1 SKASVS
7 VCDRAEGSRTC
18 GGLIVWRQG
27 WLSVGRLNWMVTGM
41 AGGYR
46 RETRIDRTSL
56 FVNVWKA
63 AGRVVA
69 QLDGDWG
76 GCWPLSPRPRS
87 RNVSVCERAEGSRTC
102 GGSFG
107 WRR

>member
-27 WLSVGRLNWMVTGM
+27 QQSVGRLNWMVTGV

-46 RETRIDRTSL
+46 RQTRIDRTSL
-56 FVNVWKA
+56 FVNVRKA

-69 QLDGDWG
+69 SSFPKHCEGDG
-76 GCWPLSPRPRS
+76 
-87 RNVSVCERAEGSRTC
+87 EE
-102 GGSFG
+102 
-107 WRR
+107 